1 MSGVGTNELEARA
14 FVDELIANAGGT
26 TVRIAISDLLRLMP
40 GEVSGPVYQTYA
52 ELAADLAWVES
63 AVALVWGDDDELL
76 RGLYRKIDA
85 SGAGS
90 WARYADSP
98 ISAVA
103 IANAYASAAAAASAA
118 DTATQKASDASAS
131 ALAASNAATTAT
143 NKAGEAAAS
152 ALAANNA
159 AATATTKAGEANASA
174 LTASNAASTATTQA
188 NAATN
193 AKTAAEAARDQT
205 LAAFDN
211 FDDRYLGAFATE
223 PTTDNDGNP
232 LISGTLFYDETAEG
246 MKVYTGSKWAA
257 AYISSA
263 GVMLAQNN
271 LADLDDIPTA
281 LNTLGIKDMAG
292 YNVAD
297 FFKPDADWT
306 DGTSDAMG
314 IPQPRQIKLAIEA
327 AAGGG
332 GTLYDFQEFTVSGTW
347 TKPASAATGDKVVI
361 QIVGAGGGGARHSS
375 RGGGGGS
382 GGAGGF
388 YKVND
393 IDELGATETVV
404 VGAGGAGVTTDIEAD
419 GGNGGNSSFGTSGTV
434 HYLRANGG
442 GGGRYP
448 ASANL
453 FGLGGAIGYLYR
465 YVGSGIIEYAGAR
478 GNTINDNDGSVT
490 YYGNSLYG
498 GGGGAGISK
507 NTRGREETSIWGGT
521 GGACGD
527 YTSTPGQDGSF
538 PGGGGGAAEIIYPSG
553 AGADGVVR
561 VWCYRA
567 EG

>member
-188 NAATN
+188 NTATN

-211 FDDRYLGAFATE
+211 Y
-223 PTTDNDGNP
+223 
-232 LISGTLFYDETAEG
+232 
-246 MKVYTGSKWAA
+246 
-257 AYISSA
+257 
-263 GVMLAQNN
+263 N

-292 YNVAD
+292 YNVVD
-297 FFKPDADWT
+297 FFKPDVDWT

-327 AAGGG
+327 LAPPAPLSKIYESALQTMVIGGLI
-332 GTLYDFQEFTVSGTW
+332 TLAHGLGDVPKIISGYIVCQT
-347 TKPASAATGDKVVI
+347 AESGYS
-361 QIVGAGGGGARHSS
+361 VGAIIDLSTIMVPDTGSS
-375 RGGGGGS
+375 TNNGVGVR
-382 GGAGGF
+382 
-388 YKVND
+388 YD
-393 IDELGATETVV
+393 ATNVYV
-404 VGAGGAGVTTDIEAD
+404 RVGA
-419 GGNGGNSSFGTSGTV
+419 NSKLASFV
-434 HYLRANGG
+434 N
-442 GGGRYP
+442 
-448 ASANL
+448 
-453 FGLGGAIGYLYR
+453 
-465 YVGSGIIEYAGAR
+465 
-478 GNTINDNDGSVT
+478 
-490 YYGNSLYG
+490 
-498 GGGGAGISK
+498 
-507 NTRGREETSIWGGT
+507 
-521 GGACGD
+521 
-527 YTSTPGQDGSF
+527 
-538 PGGGGGAAEIIYPSG
+538 
-553 AGADGVVR
+553 GADGSKASLSVAN
-561 VWCYRA
+561 WKIALRA
-567 EG
+567 FA